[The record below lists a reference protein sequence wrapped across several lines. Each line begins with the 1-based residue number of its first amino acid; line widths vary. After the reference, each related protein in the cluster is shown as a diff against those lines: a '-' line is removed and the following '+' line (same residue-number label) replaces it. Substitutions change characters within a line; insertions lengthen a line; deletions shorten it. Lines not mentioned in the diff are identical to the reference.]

1 MENKTTNEVFSWV
14 ALWRIVAMMAFVW
27 IFYNALGVVL
37 SIFVAFVIAAGL
49 DAPVTYLSKKGVPRI
64 LSTLVLFIMA
74 LSFLAG
80 LVYTIVPLAISDFT
94 QLFLNLKDYAGPFLD
109 NFQAG
114 QALEVINQR
123 LNDFSDT
130 LVSGTIPLTAVIGSL
145 FGNIFLAITVLMIS
159 FYLTVGRDGI
169 ERFLVAVLPTAYE
182 ESAIDL
188 YLTTRKKIGQW
199 LKGQMLLSLVIGL
212 LTFIGLYFLDVKYAL
227 LLALLAGVFELIP
240 FVGPVFSGGI
250 AVLIA
255 LSTSFNLALYVLI
268 LFVIIQQLENNL
280 LVPVVMKYTTNL
292 NPAAILIS
300 ILIGGTVFGFAGL
313 ILAVPASVLIQGVI
327 EKWASAKKRKKG
339 LGL

>member
-1 MENKTTNEVFSWV
+1 MENKTTNEVFSWL
-14 ALWRIVAMMAFVW
+14 ALWRIVAMVAFMWVL
-27 IFYNALGVVL
+27 YNALGVVL

-49 DAPVTYLSKKGVPRI
+49 DAPVTYLSKKGIPRI
-64 LSTLVLFIMA
+64 LSTLMLFIVA

-94 QLFLNLKDYAGPFLD
+94 QLFLNLKDYAGPFLN
-109 NFQAG
+109 NFQAS
-114 QALEVINQR
+114 QALDVINQR

-169 ERFLVAVLPTAYE
+169 EHFLVAVLPAAYE

-212 LTFIGLYFLDVKYAL
+212 ITFIGLYFLDVKYAL

-240 FVGPVFSGGI
+240 FVGPIFSGSI

>member
-1 MENKTTNEVFSWV
+1 
-14 ALWRIVAMMAFVW
+14 
-27 IFYNALGVVL
+27 
-37 SIFVAFVIAAGL
+37 
-49 DAPVTYLSKKGVPRI
+49 
-64 LSTLVLFIMA
+64 
-74 LSFLAG
+74 
-80 LVYTIVPLAISDFT
+80 
-94 QLFLNLKDYAGPFLD
+94 
-109 NFQAG
+109 
-114 QALEVINQR
+114 
-123 LNDFSDT
+123 
-130 LVSGTIPLTAVIGSL
+130 
-145 FGNIFLAITVLMIS
+145 
-159 FYLTVGRDGI
+159 
-169 ERFLVAVLPTAYE
+169 
-182 ESAIDL
+182 
-188 YLTTRKKIGQW
+188 
-199 LKGQMLLSLVIGL
+199 MLLSLVIGL

>member
-1 MENKTTNEVFSWV
+1 
-14 ALWRIVAMMAFVW
+14 
-27 IFYNALGVVL
+27 
-37 SIFVAFVIAAGL
+37 L
-49 DAPVTYLSKKGVPRI
+49 DAPVSYLSKKGIPRI
-64 LSTLVLFIMA
+64 LGTLIFFIIG

-114 QALEVINQR
+114 ETLDIINQR
-123 LNDFSDT
+123 LNAFSDT
-130 LVSGTIPLTAVIGSL
+130 LVSGTIPLTSVIGSL

-159 FYLTVGRDGI
+159 FYLTVGQDGI

-188 YLTTRKKIGQW
+188 YLKTRKKIGQW

-250 AVLIA
+250 AVLIG

-280 LVPVVMKYTTNL
+280 LVPIVMKYTTNL

-300 ILIGGTVFGFAGL
+300 ILIGGTVFGFTGL
-313 ILAVPASVLIQGVI
+313 VLAVPASVLIQEVI
-327 EKWASAKKRKKG
+327 EKWATAKRRKKG